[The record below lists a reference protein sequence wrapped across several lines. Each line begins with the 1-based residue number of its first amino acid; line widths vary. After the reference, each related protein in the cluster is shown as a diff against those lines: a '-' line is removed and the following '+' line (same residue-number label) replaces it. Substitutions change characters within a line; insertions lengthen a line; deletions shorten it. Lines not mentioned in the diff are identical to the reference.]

1 MTSHKPYLT
10 LALGLTLMGSLA
22 LLGRPGALQASDHD
36 DGETGIKSRNTNLTD
51 LYVFREVDEI
61 DQVAGNPAGTTVF
74 GGATDPHSNMVFI
87 MNTNPRSLPRQQ
99 YFFNQNAR
107 YEFWVKRVDTSTLA
121 ANSFANR
128 SDGYPDLCLRFTFGA
143 PASNQQ
149 AITLTRLFCSQG
161 TADESS
167 ATAVSAGSS
176 TVAPPGLGNPNPT
189 AVVNSVA
196 LSTAGVTDN
205 LSVFAGLREDPF
217 FFDVTQFFRVR
228 AGVAGAGPA
237 VGFRAANKAID
248 FTRDYNVN
256 SIALR
261 VPLAFL
267 QRKSD
272 GTLSTS
278 TAFDVWETI
287 SVPQ

>member
-1 MTSHKPYLT
+1 MKSRKPYLT
-10 LALGLTLMGSLA
+10 MALGLSLLGSLA
-22 LLGRPGALQASDHD
+22 LLGRPGALHASDHD

-51 LYVFREVDEI
+51 LYVFREVDQI
-61 DQVAGNPAGTTVF
+61 DQAAGNPAGTTAF
-74 GGATDPHSNMVFI
+74 GGGSDPNRNIVFI

-99 YFFNQNAR
+99 YFFNDTAR
-107 YEFWVKRVDTSTLA
+107 YEFWVKRVDTSVNP

-128 SDGYPDLCLRFTFGA
+128 SNGFPDLCLRFTFGA
-143 PASNQQ
+143 PTANHQ
-149 AITLTRLFCSQG
+149 AITMKRLFCFNG
-161 TADESS
+161 TPDESN
-167 ATAVSAGSS
+167 ATTVAVGNS
-176 TVAPPGLGNPNPT
+176 TAAPPGLGNPTPT
-189 AVVNSVA
+189 AVVNNVA
-196 LSTAGVTDN
+196 VTTGGNTDS

-237 VGFRAANKAID
+237 VGFRAAAQAID
-248 FTRDYNVN
+248 FTKDYNVN
-256 SIALR
+256 SIAVR
-261 VPLAFL
+261 MPLAFL
-267 QRKSD
+267 QRQSN